1 MTKIGKMF
9 GISRERVRQILEK
22 KVKSMIKQP
31 TDKEKLILLFQEYI
45 ALDNAITTFMDQRK
59 KKLKME
65 LMSRLECIKYQINA
79 LMQSEYPNLPND
91 FDVPTLQKYLQ
102 DI

>member
-1 MTKIGKMF
+1 
-9 GISRERVRQILEK
+9 
-22 KVKSMIKQP
+22 MIKP
-31 TDKEKLILLFQEYI
+31 TEKEKLILLFQEYI
-45 ALDNAITTFMDQRK
+45 ALDHAISVFMDHRK
-59 KKLKME
+59 KKLKTE
-65 LMSRLECIKYQINA
+65 LMNRLESIKYQINA

>member
-1 MTKIGKMF
+1 MRF
-9 GISRERVRQILEK
+9 RR
-22 KVKSMIKQP
+22 MIKRSE
-31 TDKEKLILLFQEYI
+31 KEKLILLFQEYI
-45 ALDNAITTFMDQRK
+45 ALDNAISVFMDHRK
-59 KKLKME
+59 KKLKTEFMH
-65 LMSRLECIKYQINA
+65 RLESIKYQINA